1 MEAVKF
7 NYPSSLM
14 EAVRTFSDPEVCLS
28 VVAGAKWGTQG
39 PACPRCEL
47 KRLSFL
53 KTRLMWKCLD
63 CQKQFSVKVGTI
75 FEDSPVG
82 LDKWL
87 CAMWLV
93 ANCKNGVS
101 SYEIAR
107 DLKVTQTT
115 AWFMLHRIRYA
126 MHTGSINKMSGTVEA
141 DETFI
146 GGKARFMHAGE
157 RARKIRGRG
166 PMGKAIVFGLLERET
181 GKVRTS
187 VVGTRRKHHLHAQ
200 IRENVAPGSELM
212 TDALKSYDGLDSEY
226 AHKVID
232 HAEAY
237 VDGNV
242 HTNRLENFWSLLK
255 RSIKG
260 TYVSVEPFHLFRYLD
275 EQSFR
280 YNERRSNDRERF
292 EKVLGC
298 IAGKRLT
305 YARVKG

>member
-1 MEAVKF
+1 METVKS

-14 EAVRTFSDPEVCLS
+14 EAIRTFSDPEVCLS
-28 VVAGAKWGTQG
+28 VVAGAKWGSAG
-39 PACPRCEL
+39 PACPRCQS

-75 FEDSPVG
+75 FEDSPIG

-87 CAMWLV
+87 CAMWLL

-115 AWFMLHRIRYA
+115 AWFMLQRIRHA
-126 MHTGSINKMSGTVEA
+126 MHTGTINKMTGTIEA
-141 DETFI
+141 DESFI
-146 GGKARFMHAGE
+146 GGAARFMHADKRRE
-157 RARKIRGRG
+157 KIHGRG
-166 PMGKAIVFGLLERET
+166 PMGKAIVFGLLDRET
-181 GKVRTS
+181 GKVHTS
-187 VVGTRRKHHLHAQ
+187 VVGSRRKHHLHKE
-200 IRENVAPGSELM
+200 IRENVAPGAELH
-212 TDALKSYDGLDSEY
+212 TDALKSYDDLNEY
-226 AHKVID
+226 THKVID

-280 YNERRSNDRERF
+280 YNERKATDAERF
-292 EKVLGC
+292 RKVLGC